1 MLAAK
6 LTDKGQL
13 VIPKSIRD
21 ALRLGPGSELL
32 VSLEAGRVLPEIAV
46 SPKDGPTTQE
56 LDQRIRV
63 LARNNNGDGL
73 SWQVCHDVLVE
84 DCESRDHAGPPL
96 SRHGKLPRISKRTS
110 SLVAAS

>member
-32 VSLEAGRVLPEIAV
+32 VSLEAGRVVLEPRRSKSGRKLGEWLSAMQV
-46 SPKDGPTTQE
+46 RPTSREVDLTA
-56 LDQRIRV
+56 D
-63 LARNNNGDGL
+63 
-73 SWQVCHDVLVE
+73 VE
-84 DCESRDHAGPPL
+84 DYGE
-96 SRHGKLPRISKRTS
+96 K
-110 SLVAAS
+110 